1 MQIKV
6 ESMKRMAPKADGQR
20 DHWRGENKRKK
31 LVRKAQRQAKLFRQ
45 RHAA

>member
-6 ESMKRMAPKADGQR
+6 ESMKRVTPKAEGQR
-20 DHWRGENKRKK
+20 DHWRRENKRKK

-45 RHAA
+45 RAA